1 MKKFLLFA
9 IILSTSFTQINAQY
23 WANVENTGMQIF
35 TKQKESEGVTGSAYY
50 EQDFMMGTVIDKDR
64 RVNLL
69 MRYNAVE
76 DVVVLKPDITTGKEY
91 VLPKIKSIKYKI
103 GNYTYFIDELNTEDG
118 KLEAYFA
125 RFYQGD
131 KSDFVGQPV
140 ADYTPAKAAS
150 TAYGEDKQAKLSV
163 DMVYY
168 ISVDGAPFKEV
179 RLKEKDLED
188 LFKGDK
194 MEDYLDDNKI
204 KTEQDVVSLLKY
216 YEQLN

>member
-1 MKKFLLFA
+1 MKNYLLFA
-9 IILSTSFTQINAQY
+9 IFIAMSISHGTAQRFQ
-23 WANVENTGMQIF
+23 NLENNGMQIF
-35 TKQKESEGVTGSAYY
+35 TKQKEPAAMTGSPYY
-50 EQDFMMGTVIDKDR
+50 EEEFMMGTVIDKDR
-64 RVNLL
+64 KVNML
-69 MRYNAVE
+69 MRYNALE
-76 DVVVLKPDITTGKEY
+76 DMVVLKPDASTGKEY
-91 VLPKIKSIKYKI
+91 VLPKIKSINYKI

-125 RFYQGD
+125 RFYQGEN
-131 KSDFVGQPV
+131 SDFVGQPV
-140 ADYTPAKAAS
+140 ADYTPAKAA
-150 TAYGEDKQAKLSV
+150 TTGYGEDKPAKIKV

>member
-1 MKKFLLFA
+1 MKKLLLFA
-9 IILSTSFTQINAQY
+9 IILSASFTQINAQY

-35 TKQKESEGVTGSAYY
+35 TKQKEAEGVTGSPYY
-50 EQDFMMGTVIDKDR
+50 ENDFIIGTVIDKDR
-64 RVNLL
+64 KVNML

-76 DVVVLKPDITTGKEY
+76 DMVVLKPDVTTGKEY
-91 VLPKIKSIKYKI
+91 VLPKIKSINYKI
-103 GNYTYFIDELNTEDG
+103 GNYTYFVDELSTEKG

-125 RFYQGD
+125 RFYQG
-131 KSDFVGQPV
+131 KKGVLVGQPK
-140 ADYTPAKAAS
+140 ADFIPAKPAS
-150 TAYGEDKQAKLSV
+150 TAYGEDKPAKITV
-163 DMVYY
+163 EMVYY

-216 YEQLN
+216 YEQLD